1 AAATTTASSN
11 GSSRSTSV
19 SKNQLSVSRAVRH
32 QASKLKRMTANFL
45 GRSLASAS
53 VNSEGGEKAS
63 SAMLWRQ
70 PLDCGVVVGEDALTT
85 EVPFETE
92 EGHRAAQ
99 PFLAWSRSLEWLDR
113 RSSAEAGVITLLSH
127 ASPLKTPV
135 LMGTD
140 AQCNTIVAAA
150 AANGGDQGPCPYIA
164 PLEEIIRQLS
174 PLIPPPAGLGMS
186 LEEKTLAANTGVEA
200 GDYGAPASHEAAD
213 ADEAASA
220 AQLEGAD
227 TGALDETADG
237 GAEDRAEAG
246 TAVDASNALVVEAA
260 AKAAAAAGVA
270 DADARAAAVVSGRS
284 GEVYAERFAAETSHW
299 ELSAEELEDEGTGTR
314 EPVETAAEGVE
325 EAETM
330 ISAAAESEPQL
341 WDVGGPWQGEAFSAE
356 DTGTNTAAEEGSPA
370 AGEAFVAAIPSRQE
384 HSPVLEG
391 EPALGEYLAATTA
404 AADFAAEPC
413 LEASEVFAR
422 NGEVAPA
429 RGVPLIPIPV
439 EIGEAT
445 ASDSDDLQG
454 GLLTTSSRQLTSRG
468 SEEDPEALD
477 AKHLRLGL
485 SDFPEWLMQVDADAD
500 EERRNPYKAVRL
512 RKTGLLPCRGDAKHD
527 EATACRIK
535 ARMEWMKN
543 CAAKGRHQGRLSSG
557 DADATSG
564 PQERLSQASSRSV
577 SRASESAW
585 RERQQQ
591 QQQPNKGRLT
601 SGQAAHRQIESRA
614 RGMSDAVKQQ
624 AQTSGTG
631 KTTGGVLLSAAYGM
645 HGTAAGA
652 EPCVGSIPEDGV
664 NKVAALRAKFERNS
678 STWFEGELHRFS
690 RPGSLRDISSESH

>member
-1 AAATTTASSN
+1 
-11 GSSRSTSV
+11 
-19 SKNQLSVSRAVRH
+19 
-32 QASKLKRMTANFL
+32 MTANFL

-213 ADEAASA
+213 AGACAEAGILPEAAATDEAASA

-341 WDVGGPWQGEAFSAE
+341 WDVGEAP
-356 DTGTNTAAEEGSPA
+356 EEGSPA
-370 AGEAFVAAIPSRQE
+370 AGEAFVAAIP
-384 HSPVLEG
+384 
-391 EPALGEYLAATTA
+391 T
-404 AADFAAEPC
+404 EPC

-577 SRASESAW
+577 SRASES
-585 RERQQQ
+585 
-591 QQQPNKGRLT
+591 
-601 SGQAAHRQIESRA
+601 QAAHRQIESRA

-624 AQTSGTG
+624 AQTSGT
-631 KTTGGVLLSAAYGM
+631 
-645 HGTAAGA
+645 GA

-678 STWFEGELHRFS
+678 STWFEGESKSDSTSAPSETPKDWS
-690 RPGSLRDISSESH
+690 RQPPEDGETASSRNSHECCGQSDSR